1 MYYFEKKCK
10 LNGIELETTGFNVI
24 CQTIR
29 KVVVKVDGI
38 RIKSK
43 LVCKFLSYHYAYP
56 I

>member
-1 MYYFEKKCK
+1 MYNFEKKCK

-38 RIKSK
+38 STTSNKK
-43 LVCKFLSYHYAYP
+43 VLFVNYQFLFV
-56 I
+56 